1 MSLSLVEDQI
11 SDPHIYAH
19 SSTLRRS
26 TKNETP
32 LLYPLSF
39 PACVHYIC
47 SGRGRKY
54 LRQRKV
60 SIHYKYLFSLARIR
74 HKFAILQSSDILFC
88 PQAVTSLKLRSKK
101 TERLFLPEVATS
113 APKTH
118 RSRAT
123 TTRPAAN
130 CPKERCLS
138 SFTCVLPNC
147 FCSFAV
153 NKDQNNL
160 HNHHPF
166 SCRELAAALT
176 RTPPAAKI
184 KLTAVHMVGQRF
196 SPFETLH

>member
-1 MSLSLVEDQI
+1 VRISKTHWNRFRFRGFNFVFVSSRGSDQW
-11 SDPHIYAH
+11 P
-19 SSTLRRS
+19 T
-26 TKNETP
+26 
-32 LLYPLSF
+32 
-39 PACVHYIC
+39 
-47 SGRGRKY
+47 Y
-54 LRQRKV
+54 LRTLFDSSNINKKWDSFALSSFFPCLCALYMLRKGTQV
-60 SIHYKYLFSLARIR
+60 S
-74 HKFAILQSSDILFC
+74 
-88 PQAVTSLKLRSKK
+88 QAEKK
-101 TERLFLPEVATS
+101 AATS

-184 KLTAVHMVGQRF
+184 KLTAVHMVWLATWRQGDAWEIPTTSYLPRWC
-196 SPFETLH
+196 PRGKRAW

>member
-19 SSTLRRS
+19 SSTLRIS

-32 LLYPLSF
+32 LPFPLSF

-54 LRQRKV
+54 FRQRKV
-60 SIHYKYLFSLARIR
+60 SVHYKYLFPWLEDSTNSQVIFFFAQRQPQVPPRPIVLVQRRPDLLQTAQRRGACLHSLV
-74 HKFAILQSSDILFC
+74 FYQT
-88 PQAVTSLKLRSKK
+88 V
-101 TERLFLPEVATS
+101 
-113 APKTH
+113 
-118 RSRAT
+118 
-123 TTRPAAN
+123 
-130 CPKERCLS
+130 
-138 SFTCVLPNC
+138 

-160 HNHHPF
+160 HNRHPF